1 MLHLYWPAVD
11 RDGYRLSD
19 LDYADDIVLL
29 ETSQDTMQQLTETIE
44 TEGKKI
50 GLQMNVKKCKTLVSD
65 SWEDSGDK
73 NWKYR
78 GRECGRLL
86 LSGQLVQP
94 MATATKTVKPGLS
107 KCVSNARRCMEE
119 QTHQQPHDGK
129 WTHSPEEEP
138 EGQD

>member
-50 GLQMNVKKCKTLVSD
+50 GLQMNVNKKAM
-65 SWEDSGDK
+65 
-73 NWKYR
+73 
-78 GRECGRLL
+78 
-86 LSGQLVQP
+86 LSQGNRAMPL
-94 MATATKTVKPGLS
+94 
-107 KCVSNARRCMEE
+107 
-119 QTHQQPHDGK
+119 
-129 WTHSPEEEP
+129 
-138 EGQD
+138 